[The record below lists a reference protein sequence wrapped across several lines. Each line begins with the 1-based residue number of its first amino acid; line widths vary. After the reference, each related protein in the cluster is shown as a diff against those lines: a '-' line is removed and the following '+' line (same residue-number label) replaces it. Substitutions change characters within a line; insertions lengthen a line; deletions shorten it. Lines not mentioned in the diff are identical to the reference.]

1 VSFKCS
7 GTCPLYISLWPC
19 APSII
24 LSFTRSINF
33 VALCSI
39 CEYVY
44 LSLCVKIGLFLTSDL
59 RPFLLGAYPH
69 GDPVGVRG
77 SIGDRVRFS
86 PIGLSRPGSGIEGQ
100 GGDGE
105 RPPDPAPLPSL
116 QLTIVHISDHSISSG
131 YSLLSLSLS
140 LCVCVC
146 VCVGPTWIVCGS
158 NIGPNLVTLGVL
170 SINFPRGAPIGTR
183 NTSGPCKI
191 HSPI

>member
-1 VSFKCS
+1 
-7 GTCPLYISLWPC
+7 
-19 APSII
+19 
-24 LSFTRSINF
+24 
-33 VALCSI
+33 
-39 CEYVY
+39 

-77 SIGDRVRFS
+77 SIGDRVRFF
-86 PIGLSRPGSGIEGQ
+86 PDWIVGTRIRNRGSGRGW
-100 GGDGE
+100 GASP
-105 RPPDPAPLPSL
+105 RPRPVAIP
-116 QLTIVHISDHSISSG
+116 TINYRAYIGSFHFQWVFSS
-131 YSLLSLSLS
+131 LSLSLS

-146 VCVGPTWIVCGS
+146 VCVCPTWIVCGS